1 MVHRRLVTG
10 VLLLAG
16 VLGCERE
23 ETKTEDGDHE
33 GTKEAFVSVRTE
45 AARRGAMPETVEALG
60 RCEALP
66 NRIATLT
73 PAVEGHVHEVFVKHG
88 DAVKKGQPLVALDET
103 VARADLAEKTA
114 IRDGLKASLAVLKS
128 LPRRDE
134 LAPAQLAVE
143 QARVAV
149 ERAQAVA
156 EGVQALRGNNLN
168 LASKQQLFD
177 AEKAVEAARLQ
188 QKTAEATLHAMIIG
202 PRPEA
207 VAEAE
212 GRIKTA
218 DALVAISQAHLD
230 YHTIRAPIDGT
241 LDSLTCRIGQTIAIG
256 SPIGEVVDTRQVFA
270 LVWNP
275 SRSASLVHVGQLARV
290 ASADSGG
297 PARGSSGHEK
307 DEMTGKVAFV
317 GQVAD
322 PQSGNLPIRILVDNP
337 KGRLTIGESVRVSI
351 VVSEQKEVLQVPSVA
366 ILDLGEGPVLS
377 VVRDGKAVVLHPE
390 VGPSHDGWVGVSSTD
405 LKEGE
410 PVIVEGGYNL
420 PEGAPVKLAG
430 EKVAGPA
437 EPER

>member
-1 MVHRRLVTG
+1 MVQRRLITG

-16 VLGCERE
+16 VLGCEGG
-23 ETKTEDGDHE
+23 KTEGDAHDGAD
-33 GTKEAFVSVRTE
+33 EAFVSVRTE
-45 AARRGAMPETVEALG
+45 AARRGVMPETVEALG

-134 LAPAQLAVE
+134 LAPGELAVE

-149 ERAQAVA
+149 DRARAVA
-156 EGVQALRGNNLN
+156 EGLQGLRGNNL
-168 LASKQQLFD
+168 ASKPQLFD
-177 AEKAVEAARLQ
+177 AEKAVEAARLL
-188 QKTAEATLHAMIIG
+188 QKSAEATLHAMIIG

-275 SRSASLVHVGQLARV
+275 SRSASLVHVGQLAHV
-290 ASADSGG
+290 ASADSDGS
-297 PARGSSGHEK
+297 ARGSPGREK

-322 PQSGNLPIRILVDNP
+322 PQSGNLPIRVLVDNSQ
-337 KGRLTIGESVRVSI
+337 GRLTIGESVRVSI

-377 VVRDGKAVVLHPE
+377 VVREGKAVVLHPE

-420 PEGAPVKLAG
+420 PEGAPVKVEG

-437 EPER
+437 EPAS

>member
-1 MVHRRLVTG
+1 MVQRRLVTG

-16 VLGCERE
+16 IFGCEGE
-23 ETKTEDGDHE
+23 GSKTEDGAHD
-33 GTKEAFVSVRTE
+33 GANEAFVSVRTE
-45 AARRGAMPETVEALG
+45 LARRGVMPETVEALG

-66 NRIATLT
+66 DRIATLT
-73 PAVEGHVHEVFVKHG
+73 PAVEGHVHELFVKHG

-134 LAPAQLAVE
+134 LAPGELAVE

-149 ERAQAVA
+149 DRARAVA
-156 EGVQALRGNNLN
+156 EGLQGLRGNNL
-168 LASKQQLFD
+168 ASKPQLFD

-218 DALVAISQAHLD
+218 DAVVAISQAHLD

-275 SRSASLVHVGQLARV
+275 SRSASPVHVGQLARV
-290 ASADSGG
+290 ASADSDGS
-297 PARGSSGHEK
+297 ARGSSGREK

-322 PQSGNLPIRILVDNP
+322 PQSGNLPIRVLVDNP

-351 VVSEQKEVLQVPSVA
+351 VVSEQKEVLQVPSAA

-390 VGPSHDGWVGVSSTD
+390 VGSSHDGWVGVSSTD

-410 PVIVEGGYNL
+410 PVIVDGGYNL
-420 PEGAPVKLAG
+420 PEGAPVKLEG

-437 EPER
+437 EPAP